1 MPIKGHPLPTG
12 EACQN
17 ISTLSH
23 DEREKI
29 LTELETHKTE
39 KSRSRKE
46 DERSK
51 KSIDQIKSERAAAK
65 LGMKSPATKE
75 ANKLR
80 MKSPANKEAA
90 KLRMK
95 SPANK
100 EADKLR
106 KRSPANKE
114 ASRLRMKKA
123 ALLRKKRRLQ
133 TNSYTGWCDPKL
145 DSKPYTEALVVP
157 KMDEVCVDC
166 GALMFPFET
175 KREKGIGFSFSL
187 CCDYGK

>member
-65 LGMKSPATKE
+65 LG
-75 ANKLR
+75 

-175 KREKGIGFSFSL
+175 KREKGSGFSFSL